1 MISGTGKFL
10 VVGGLFAMLCG
21 LLMLAAEKTGSTGWL
36 NWFGNLPLDVRI
48 RRDNF
53 QFFFPLGTSILLSVL
68 FSLALFIFNKF
79 IR

>member
-10 VVGGLFAMLCG
+10 VVGGLLAMLCG
-21 LLMLAAEKTGSTGWL
+21 LLMLAAEKAGSTGWL